1 MDNIIKLEHLLEIRR
16 RVIEKAGYPRKTFED
31 YLRENK
37 YEEAAEVFFREGTK
51 KLVLQASNPKLDIL
65 EHKQTLGVVKTRSTD
80 ELSFFLRLQNLCQET
95 GIEFRYSE
103 IENTKEAE
111 YCLYVPREDLQK
123 IWNEFSDRAI
133 DQNTKISTR

>member
-1 MDNIIKLEHLLEIRR
+1 MNCHFF
-16 RVIEKAGYPRKTFED
+16 A
-31 YLRENK
+31 LRT
-37 YEEAAEVFFREGTK
+37 YV
-51 KLVLQASNPKLDIL
+51 
-65 EHKQTLGVVKTRSTD
+65 
-80 ELSFFLRLQNLCQET
+80 QET